1 MRVATSIRFLL
12 GGNPGSIVDENAV
25 AELPPC
31 IRAYRVDLRAT
42 RRRVLGAGP
51 VDVNFDRR
59 WGNVSLVFGTGSQYR
74 TWSRAVAQLGSA
86 PDWGSSG
93 LAAVAGQKMNNGM
106 WRSLVAHLTGGQGV
120 AGSNPVSPTN
130 WSRWGGSHRDF
141 PIVCCCRSDASFP
154 SSL

>member
-12 GGNPGSIVDENAV
+12 GGNPGSTVDENAV

-86 PDWGSSG
+86 PDWGSGGRRFKSCQPDQLVPVGRFPPG
-93 LAAVAGQKMNNGM
+93 LSYCLLL
-106 WRSLVAHLTGGQGV
+106 SL
-120 AGSNPVSPTN
+120 
-130 WSRWGGSHRDF
+130 
-141 PIVCCCRSDASFP
+141 
-154 SSL
+154 